1 MKPVIPFTL
10 VGNKIVYKQLSS
22 AHLIG
27 YLLSHLFNEHSWNN
41 CYILHVLAGIMYGAA
56 LAYFKE
62 KYMFPKPKSKLKRVY
77 KLMMLTGRF

>member
-1 MKPVIPFTL
+1 MNCTICCQAKKKVPNIQPFKILIVTPVIPFTL

-27 YLLSHLFNEHSWNN
+27 YLLSHIFDERSWNN

-56 LAYFKE
+56 LVYFKE
-62 KYMFPKPKSKLKRVY
+62 K
-77 KLMMLTGRF
+77 